1 MHLALLG
8 DSTLDNAPYTNGGPA
23 VIDHLSSRLTGDDRA
38 TLLAVDG
45 AISEMVP
52 AQVEQRPSSATHL
65 LLSVGGNDALR
76 AASLLSRPADRVE
89 EGIRAIADAVARFEQ
104 AYRSALAAVMGT
116 GLPTTVCTIYTGD
129 FHDAETQRVINAA
142 LRMYNDV
149 ILQAALDQECPVID
163 LRRVCTEPADYT
175 QQIEP
180 TVQGGRKIAKAIHQA
195 HHQPETSTVR
205 VGPAGMRL

>member
-1 MHLALLG
+1 MHLTLLG
-8 DSTLDNAPYTNGGPA
+8 DSTLDNASYTDGGPA
-23 VIDHLSSRLTGDDRA
+23 VIDHLSSRLTGNDCA

-45 AISEMVP
+45 AIAEMVP
-52 AQVEQRPSSATHL
+52 TQMGELPSSATHL

-76 AASLLSRPADRVE
+76 DVSLLSQPATSVE
-89 EGIRAIADAVARFEQ
+89 EGILAMADAVARFEK
-104 AYRSALAAVMGT
+104 AYRAALAAVTGV

-129 FHDAETQRVINAA
+129 FHDAEAQRVINAA

-163 LRRVCTEPADYT
+163 LRRVCTEPGDYT

-180 TVQGGRKIAKAIHQA
+180 TVQGGRKIAKAIYQA
-195 HHQPETSTVR
+195 HHQPQTSTVR